1 LPTIRFGD
9 VEVVK
14 GDVKAFAA
22 EVSAKLF
29 SKFGFDVTEV
39 HSRAFFG

>member
-1 LPTIRFGD
+1 LPTIGFGD

-14 GDVKAFAA
+14 GDVEAFAA
-22 EVSAKLF
+22 EMRAKLL
-29 SKFGFDVTEV
+29 SEFGFDVTEV